1 MSTRSYIA
9 KEIGE
14 DKYKAVYCL
23 FDGYPAHHGRILV
36 QYYDTPEKVDTLL
49 TLGGLS
55 ALGEKI
61 APDADFVP
69 SVEQRFQ
76 ENTTVAYARD
86 CGEPSM
92 PAEYLNLAQLV
103 DNGEK
108 LFADHLYVFTKDN
121 AWKYLHLLGQSKTL
135 QDLKSHPDVS
145 YTVEQQQ
152 AESGKQVDD
161 TIDESEKDN
170 PLPTN
175 HFILNQ

>member
-1 MSTRSYIA
+1 MGTRSYIA
-9 KEIGE
+9 KEVGE

-36 QYYDTPEKVDTLL
+36 QYYDTPEKVDALL
-49 TLGGLS
+49 ALGGLS

-69 SVEQRFQ
+69 TEEQRFQ

-86 CGEPSM
+86 FGEPFI
-92 PAEYLNLAQLV
+92 PAEYFNLAQLV

-121 AWKYLHLLGQSKTL
+121 AWKYLHLLGRSKTL

-145 YTVEQQQ
+145 YAVEQQQ
-152 AESGKQVDD
+152 AESENK
-161 TIDESEKDN
+161 IAESEKDYS
-170 PLPTN
+170 LSMN